1 MDDEHVADYKGP
13 RGNNKKGRLNCKFWL
28 SFLISRYVFW

>member
-13 RGNNKKGRLNCKFWL
+13 RGKKGRLNCKFWL